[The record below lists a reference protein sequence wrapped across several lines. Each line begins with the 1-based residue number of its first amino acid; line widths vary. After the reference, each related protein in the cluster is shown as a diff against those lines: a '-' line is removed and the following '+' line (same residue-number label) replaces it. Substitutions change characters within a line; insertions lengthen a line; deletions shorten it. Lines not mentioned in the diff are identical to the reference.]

1 MDFEI
6 EHSVTGAP
14 EHVAEVLL
22 DPEYQASLGDHLGPL
37 SHREVLEQNE
47 MDDGRVVRH
56 IRCVLDIDIDG
67 PARKFIGNADPAWV
81 EEAVWY
87 PDKHIWEWKILP
99 EVAKELLAAN
109 GTIELRADGAT
120 TTRLV
125 TGTVK
130 VRVPLYGGK
139 VEGWIVD
146 GLEEAYADEAGH
158 LEAWL
163 AAGH

>member
-6 EHSVTGAP
+6 EHAVTGKPA
-14 EHVAEVLL
+14 HVAEVLL
-22 DPEYQASLGDHLGPL
+22 DSEYQASLGDHLGPL
-37 SHREVLEQNE
+37 SHREVLEQTE

-67 PARKFIGNADPAWV
+67 PAKRFIGNGDPAWV
-81 EEAVWY
+81 EEAIWY
-87 PDKHIWEWKILP
+87 PDKHVWEWKILP
-99 EVAKELLAAN
+99 EVAKELLSAN
-109 GTIELRADGAT
+109 GTIELHAKGAKT
-120 TTRLV
+120 LRVV
-125 TGTVK
+125 TGQVK

-146 GLEEAYADEAGH
+146 GLEKAYADEADH

-163 AAGH
+163 KQRP